1 MSAFAIYRLP
11 HEDHATMIRQTKG
24 EPVELH
30 SITELNGKQ
39 GFVVAPFE
47 VKDDQPVMLI
57 EGEKTIVPL
66 EATQFIMSS
75 VPPSVMSSVPPSVM
89 SSVSPSVMSSVSPSV
104 MSSGVETSHGFM
116 PIGEAKTS
124 STEIHEISP
133 RASCVPS
140 VASEQSSNALGRDDK
155 PLTSYYKVD
164 FANYHSQLKND
175 TFRKIV
181 LARCADEKTEEKLD
195 PMALFYKACAMY
207 PRLFIALVET
217 EKSGCWLTATPEI
230 LLDGKGSDWRTIA
243 LAGTMKLED
252 DQLNGEGETLTWSTK
267 NIQEQR
273 IVSTYITECLEQ
285 FTSNFSE
292 EGPKTV
298 RAANLVHLRSDFTF
312 KLEDNNHIGDLL
324 NTLHPTPAV
333 CGLPKR
339 EAFQFIVKNEHT
351 PRRYYSGFMGPLG
364 AAETHLY
371 VSLRCMNIDGDT
383 FHLYA
388 GGGLLKDSTEEQE
401 WLETEAKM
409 ETMRKLLY
417 V

>member
-75 VPPSVMSSVPPSVM
+75 VPPSVMSS
-89 SSVSPSVMSSVSPSV
+89 
-104 MSSGVETSHGFM
+104 GVETSHGFM

-124 STEIHEISP
+124 PTEIHEISP
-133 RASCVPS
+133 RAS
-140 VASEQSSNALGRDDK
+140 LGRDDK
-155 PLTSYYKVD
+155 PLTTYYKVD